1 MRILLS
7 NKSKS
12 PIYQQI
18 IDQIILQVSNGTLKE
33 DDALPSMRSL
43 ARDLKVSVITSKR
56 AYEELE
62 KAGYIYSIVGKGSF
76 VAKQTKQTKKQ
87 QVDEPSDPIRE
98 KFSTIVRE
106 SKAKHLLRDELIQ
119 IINRIYEEE

>member
-1 MRILLS
+1 MKILLS
-7 NKSKS
+7 NSSKS

-18 IDQIILQVSNGTLKE
+18 IDQIILQVSNGALKE

-76 VAKQTKQTKKQ
+76 VAQQNEKQR
-87 QVDEPSDPIRE
+87 VDEPSDSLRE
-98 KFSTIVRE
+98 KFSVVVRE
-106 SKAKHLLRDELIQ
+106 SKASHLLRDELIQ

>member
-33 DDALPSMRSL
+33 DDSLPSMRSL

-76 VAKQTKQTKKQ
+76 VAKQTKKQ

-98 KFSTIVRE
+98 KFSIIVRE
-106 SKAKHLLRDELIQ
+106 SKANHLLKDELIQ

>member
-1 MRILLS
+1 MKILLS

-18 IDQIILQVSNGTLKE
+18 IDQIILQISNETLKV
-33 DDALPSMRSL
+33 DDSLPSMRSL

-76 VAKQTKQTKKQ
+76 VAKQTKKQ
-87 QVDEPSDPIRE
+87 RADELSEPIRE

-106 SKAKHLLRDELIQ
+106 SKANHLLRDELIQ
-119 IINRIYEEE
+119 IINHIYEEE

>member
-1 MRILLS
+1 MKILLS

-18 IDQIILQVSNGTLKE
+18 IDQIILQISNETLKV
-33 DDALPSMRSL
+33 DDSLPSMRSL
-43 ARDLKVSVITSKR
+43 SRDLKVSVITSKR

-76 VAKQTKQTKKQ
+76 VAKQTKKQ
-87 QVDEPSDPIRE
+87 RADELSDPIRE

-106 SKAKHLLRDELIQ
+106 SMANHLLRDELIQ

>member
-1 MRILLS
+1 MKILLS

-18 IDQIILQVSNGTLKE
+18 IDQIIFQISNETLKV
-33 DDALPSMRSL
+33 DDSLPSMRSL

-76 VAKQTKQTKKQ
+76 VAKQIKKQ
-87 QVDEPSDPIRE
+87 RADEPSDPIRE

-106 SKAKHLLRDELIQ
+106 SKANHLLRDELIQ
-119 IINRIYEEE
+119 IINHIYEEE

>member
-1 MRILLS
+1 MKILLS

-18 IDQIILQVSNGTLKE
+18 IDQIILQISNETLKV
-33 DDALPSMRSL
+33 DDSLPSMRSL

-76 VAKQTKQTKKQ
+76 VAKQTKKQ
-87 QVDEPSDPIRE
+87 RAGEPSDPI
-98 KFSTIVRE
+98 
-106 SKAKHLLRDELIQ
+106 
-119 IINRIYEEE
+119 

>member
-76 VAKQTKQTKKQ
+76 VAKETKKQ
-87 QVDEPSDPIRE
+87 QVDEPSDPICE

-106 SKAKHLLRDELIQ
+106 SKANHLLKDELIQ
-119 IINRIYEEE
+119 IIHRIYEEE

>member
-43 ARDLKVSVITSKR
+43 ARDLKVCVITSKR

-76 VAKQTKQTKKQ
+76 VAKKQKSNK
-87 QVDEPSDPIRE
+87 
-98 KFSTIVRE
+98 
-106 SKAKHLLRDELIQ
+106 
-119 IINRIYEEE
+119 

>member
-1 MRILLS
+1 MKILLS

-18 IDQIILQVSNGTLKE
+18 IDQIILQISNETLKV
-33 DDALPSMRSL
+33 DDSLPSMRSL

-76 VAKQTKQTKKQ
+76 VAKRIKKQ
-87 QVDEPSDPIRE
+87 RADEPSDPIRE

-106 SKAKHLLRDELIQ
+106 SKANHLLRDELIQ
-119 IINRIYEEE
+119 IINHIYEGE

>member
-1 MRILLS
+1 MKILLS

-18 IDQIILQVSNGTLKE
+18 IDQIIFQISNETLKV
-33 DDALPSMRSL
+33 DDSLPSMRSL

-76 VAKQTKQTKKQ
+76 VAKQTKKQ
-87 QVDEPSDPIRE
+87 RADEPSDPIRE

-106 SKAKHLLRDELIQ
+106 SKANHLLRDELIQ

>member
-1 MRILLS
+1 MKILLS

-18 IDQIILQVSNGTLKE
+18 IDQIILQISNETLKV
-33 DDALPSMRSL
+33 DDSLPSMRLL

-76 VAKQTKQTKKQ
+76 VAKQTKKQ
-87 QVDEPSDPIRE
+87 RADELSEPIRE

-106 SKAKHLLRDELIQ
+106 SKANHLLRDELIQ
-119 IINRIYEEE
+119 IINHIYEEE

>member
-76 VAKQTKQTKKQ
+76 VAKQTKKK

-98 KFSTIVRE
+98 KFSIIVRE
-106 SKAKHLLRDELIQ
+106 SKANHLLKDELIQ
-119 IINRIYEEE
+119 IIHRIYEEE

>member
-76 VAKQTKQTKKQ
+76 VAKETKKQ

-98 KFSTIVRE
+98 KFSIIVRE
-106 SKAKHLLRDELIQ
+106 SKANHLFKDELIQ
-119 IINRIYEEE
+119 IIHRIYEEE

>member
-7 NKSKS
+7 NNSKS

-33 DDALPSMRSL
+33 GDVLPSMRSL

-76 VAKQTKQTKKQ
+76 VAKQTKKQ

-106 SKAKHLLRDELIQ
+106 SKANHLLRDELIQ

>member
-1 MRILLS
+1 MKILLS

-18 IDQIILQVSNGTLKE
+18 IDQIILQISNKTLKV
-33 DDALPSMRSL
+33 DDSLPSMRSL

-76 VAKQTKQTKKQ
+76 VAKQIKKQ
-87 QVDEPSDPIRE
+87 RADEPSDPIRE

-106 SKAKHLLRDELIQ
+106 SKANHLLRDELIQ
-119 IINRIYEEE
+119 IINHIYEEE

>member
-1 MRILLS
+1 MKILLS

-18 IDQIILQVSNGTLKE
+18 IDQIILQISNETLKV
-33 DDALPSMRSL
+33 DDSLPSMRSL

-76 VAKQTKQTKKQ
+76 IAKQTKKQ
-87 QVDEPSDPIRE
+87 RADELSDPIRE

-106 SKAKHLLRDELIQ
+106 SKANHLLRDELIQ

>member
-18 IDQIILQVSNGTLKE
+18 IDQIILQVSNGILKE

-76 VAKQTKQTKKQ
+76 VAKQTKKQ
-87 QVDEPSDPIRE
+87 QVEESSNPIRE

-106 SKAKHLLRDELIQ
+106 SKANHLLKDELIQ

>member
-1 MRILLS
+1 MKILLS

-18 IDQIILQVSNGTLKE
+18 IDQIILQISNETLKV
-33 DDALPSMRSL
+33 DDSLPSMRSL

-76 VAKQTKQTKKQ
+76 VAKQTKKKRA
-87 QVDEPSDPIRE
+87 DEPSDPIRD

-106 SKAKHLLRDELIQ
+106 SKANHLLRDELIQ
-119 IINRIYEEE
+119 IINHIYEEE

>member
-76 VAKQTKQTKKQ
+76 VAKETKKQ
-87 QVDEPSDPIRE
+87 QVDEPNDPIRE

-106 SKAKHLLRDELIQ
+106 SKANHLLKDELIQ
-119 IINRIYEEE
+119 IIHRIYEEE

>member
-1 MRILLS
+1 MKILLS

-18 IDQIILQVSNGTLKE
+18 IDQIIFQISNETLKV
-33 DDALPSMRSL
+33 DDSLPSMRSL

-76 VAKQTKQTKKQ
+76 VAKQIKKQ
-87 QVDEPSDPIRE
+87 RADEPSDQYVKSSVQSFER
-98 KFSTIVRE
+98 VR
-106 SKAKHLLRDELIQ
+106 LI
-119 IINRIYEEE
+119 IY

>member
-43 ARDLKVSVITSKR
+43 ARDLKVSVITLKR

-76 VAKQTKQTKKQ
+76 VAKQTKKQ
-87 QVDEPSDPIRE
+87 QVDEPSDPIPE
-98 KFSTIVRE
+98 KFSIIVRE
-106 SKAKHLLRDELIQ
+106 SKANHLLKDELIQ
-119 IINRIYEEE
+119 IIHRIYEEE

>member
-76 VAKQTKQTKKQ
+76 VAKQTKKQ
-87 QVDEPSDPIRE
+87 QVDGPSDPIRE
-98 KFSTIVRE
+98 KFSIIVRE
-106 SKAKHLLRDELIQ
+106 SKANHLLKDELIQ
-119 IINRIYEEE
+119 IIHRIYEEE

>member
-18 IDQIILQVSNGTLKE
+18 IDQIILQVSNGTLKK

-43 ARDLKVSVITSKR
+43 ARDSKVSVITLKR

-76 VAKQTKQTKKQ
+76 VAKQTKKQ
-87 QVDEPSDPIRE
+87 QVDEPSDPIPE
-98 KFSTIVRE
+98 KFSIIVRE
-106 SKAKHLLRDELIQ
+106 SKANHLLKDELIQ
-119 IINRIYEEE
+119 IIHRIYEEE

>member
-1 MRILLS
+1 MKILLS

-18 IDQIILQVSNGTLKE
+18 IDQIILQISNETLKV
-33 DDALPSMRSL
+33 DDSLPSMRSL

-76 VAKQTKQTKKQ
+76 VAKQTKKQ
-87 QVDEPSDPIRE
+87 RADEPIDPIRE

-106 SKAKHLLRDELIQ
+106 SKANHLLRDELIQ
-119 IINRIYEEE
+119 IINCIYEEE

>member
-76 VAKQTKQTKKQ
+76 VAKQTKKQ

-106 SKAKHLLRDELIQ
+106 SKANHLLRDELIQ